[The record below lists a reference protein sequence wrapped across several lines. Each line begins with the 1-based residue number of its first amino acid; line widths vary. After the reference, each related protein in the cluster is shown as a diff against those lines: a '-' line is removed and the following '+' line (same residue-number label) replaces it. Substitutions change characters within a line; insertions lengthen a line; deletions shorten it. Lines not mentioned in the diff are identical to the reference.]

1 MTVAVKAPVQVDFST
16 LLLECLAHVDGEFV
30 SLGYDDATG
39 FRTAVMTP
47 AEAVAAAAQLPATAN
62 SYFGVNPVAGPA
74 RKNAGRGTASDVTR
88 LAALFADIDVKP
100 GACPSLDVARA
111 IVAEVG
117 IIIGTRPTVLVE
129 SGGGLHAYWPVTDC
143 PIAEA
148 RPLLKR
154 WGRLVAAVADRFD
167 VAVDNVYDLTRMLR
181 LPGSVNNK
189 TDQPR
194 PVIAYADTGGP
205 LDAVEVAERLDEWG
219 IFEIPEDSSAADQT
233 EVSTPDE
240 WRWAERTCPYVATMV
255 AAFRTDSPK
264 KGKGRSPWLI
274 SCKVRLNCAKR
285 LGCITEA
292 DYLQAETNLEQRFAE
307 VLADPRFDT
316 PRTVKKFEHRDTKRA
331 AVKRVAAKTDEQCR
345 AELGNHTHPGAAVT
359 EVDAGELAPDTGDTP
374 DAEPTTWEPVDLGPW
389 LSGEHVSPKP
399 AVGISRTDGQKLLYS
414 GREHTVFGETEV
426 GKSWFAGE
434 SAAVEIRMGRD
445 VVYVHYEEGDP
456 ASTIERLRVLGVT
469 PAQIARHLRFVAPA
483 RPVRGDWLK
492 PLLDPPPVLVIH
504 DGVNEAMSLHGDD
517 TNQTDGAATF
527 RRTIIKPFLAVGA
540 TSLSCDHV
548 VKNSDVR
555 GRYAIGSAHKINAID
570 GAAFLMEN
578 IEPFGRGLR
587 GASAVY
593 VTKDRPGQL
602 RAHGRPVPGVAGKT
616 LIGVLTVDATGD
628 SPDFLTFHP
637 PREKDAQESGV
648 GPTLADEIYRVL
660 VALPD
665 HTAKSGR
672 DLRAAMR
679 DAGLKFSTDSA
690 LAAFDDLVFQG
701 RVKEI
706 PGRHKA
712 IGYRAVVADSG
723 VPQESPGHGVPS
735 TVPFGVPP
743 IESGT
748 PEHSPVSVPR
758 NTPEHSGTLEGK
770 PQSPVCR
777 SCGRTLTPAQESRG
791 FCYLAECSIAAKS
804 VSI

>member
-1 MTVAVKAPVQVDFST
+1 MNLTDHAHRMLDQGLHVFPLDHPEQRNCAGLHGPNNPCDGTRGKHPAVKFGTWATTVTHQQIDLQWDKRRGLANIGIACGPSNLVILDEDAPGELDRWAD
-16 LLLECLAHVDGEFV
+16 AHGI
-30 SLGYDDATG
+30 T
-39 FRTAVMTP
+39 
-47 AEAVAAAAQLPATAN
+47 LPATYTVTTGRTNGGRHLYYRWDHTERPITNTAKALDGFKVDVRGKGGYVVGEHSRHASGAVYTGN
-62 SYFGVNPVAGPA
+62 GEPIAALPAEVAALLLAGKTKPDSDNAPVSGGEPSWEKISDASDPNTA
-74 RKNAGRGTASDVTR
+74 RIGYHDRHDALVAYAGRLRNKGLDYTE
-88 LAALFADIDVKP
+88 ALPVFRQRWLLCEQPAGQIP
-100 GACPSLDVARA
+100 EATYHSPQCPF
-111 IVAEVG
+111 
-117 IIIGTRPTVLVE
+117 
-129 SGGGLHAYWPVTDC
+129 PVTWD
-143 PIAEA
+143 EA
-148 RPLLKR
+148 QAKLRDVYER
-154 WGRLVAAVADRFD
+154 YAA
-167 VAVDNVYDLTRMLR
+167 
-181 LPGSVNNK
+181 G
-189 TDQPR
+189 QP
-194 PVIAYADTGGP
+194 
-205 LDAVEVAERLDEWG
+205 
-219 IFEIPEDSSAADQT
+219 
-233 EVSTPDE
+233 
-240 WRWAERTCPYVATMV
+240 
-255 AAFRTDSPK
+255 
-264 KGKGRSPWLI
+264 
-274 SCKVRLNCAKR
+274 
-285 LGCITEA
+285 EA
-292 DYLQAETNLEQRFAE
+292 D
-307 VLADPRFDT
+307 D
-316 PRTVKKFEHRDTKRA
+316 
-331 AVKRVAAKTDEQCR
+331 
-345 AELGNHTHPGAAVT
+345 GA
-359 EVDAGELAPDTGDTP
+359 P
-374 DAEPTTWEPVDLGPW
+374 EPEATTWEPIDLGPW
-389 LSGEHVSPKP
+389 MDGTHTSPQP
-399 AVGISRTDGQKLLYS
+399 TVGISRTDGQKLLYS

-492 PLLDPPPVLVIH
+492 PLLDPPPALVIH

-548 VKNSDVR
+548 TKNSDVR

-587 GASAVY
+587 GASSVY

-602 RAHGRPVPGVAGKT
+602 RAQGKPTAIPGKT

-628 SPDFLTFHP
+628 SPDFLTFYP
-637 PREKDAQESGV
+637 PREKEAQESGA

-712 IGYRAVVADSG
+712 VGYRAVVADSG

-743 IESGT
+743 IGSGT

-758 NTPEHSGTLEGK
+758 NTPEHSGTLEGE
-770 PQSPVCR
+770 PESPVCR

-791 FCYLAECSIAAKS
+791 YCYLAECAIAAKA
-804 VSI
+804 VNV